1 MPLTWNAAVT
11 HHADRRTKRN
21 RRDLAKPE
29 LTRIGSRPSHR
40 LLPSAHASSPSGE
53 KCGGSSAGS
62 VGCDR
67 RVRDVKRGERVH
79 GVGDEC
85 EGGDDGG

>member
-29 LTRIGSRPSHR
+29 LARIGSRPSHR
-40 LLPSAHASSPSGE
+40 LLPSAHASSPS
-53 KCGGSSAGS
+53 GS